1 MTMPFQNRVLI
12 AEDEPTI
19 LNALKQLIS
28 SWGYEVAIA
37 NDGQLALEAVQTFKP
52 HILVLDL
59 KMPRKS
65 GLILLKELQDSNL
78 QVPTVVV
85 SGEGDIPQ
93 AVQAVKLGAYDYLE
107 KPVDPSHLRLLLSN
121 LSRHLTVSEENA
133 RLLRRLRGAGELG
146 SMIGRSL
153 AIREV
158 MTQIEQVAPSSAS
171 VIICGE
177 SGTGK
182 ELVART
188 LHDLSERRKGPY
200 FAMNCA
206 AIPGTL
212 LESELF
218 GHERGAFTG
227 ADVRRLGSFEL
238 ANGGTLLL
246 DEITEMKVELQ
257 PKLLRAIEERKVRR
271 VGGNAEIL
279 LDVRIVAA
287 SNRNLDEALREG
299 KLREDLY
306 YRLNVFRIDLPPLRA
321 RIDDIPLLVEHFVR
335 EFSQQQ
341 HRPVVGVDHECMERL
356 KSYHWPGNIRQLR
369 NVIER
374 ASIVSPGPLLTSAD
388 LPSEFRTTP
397 TDRLSVELPLGSSL
411 EQAERQ
417 LIVKTLE
424 FVGGNKVRAAE
435 ILGISTKTLYNRL
448 EQYQLKD
455 RVTSA

>member
-1 MTMPFQNRVLI
+1 MPLQKRVLI

-19 LNALKQLIS
+19 LNALRQLVS
-28 SWGYEVAIA
+28 SWDYEVATA
-37 NDGQLALEAVQTFKP
+37 KDGQIALEGVQTFKP
-52 HILVLDL
+52 DILLLDL
-59 KMPRKS
+59 KMPRKN
-65 GLILLKELQDSNL
+65 GLVLLKELRDLNL
-78 QVPTVVV
+78 QVPTLVI
-85 SGEGDIPQ
+85 SGDGDIPS

-146 SMIGRSL
+146 SLVGRSL
-153 AIREV
+153 PIREV
-158 MTQIEQVAPSSAS
+158 MAQIEQVAPSSAS
-171 VIICGE
+171 VVVCGE

-188 LHDLSERRKGPY
+188 LHELSARRNGPY
-200 FAMNCA
+200 LAMNCA
-206 AIPGTL
+206 AIPGNL
-212 LESELF
+212 IESELF
-218 GHERGAFTG
+218 GHERGSFTG
-227 ADVRRLGSFEL
+227 ADARRLGCFEL

-271 VGGNAEIL
+271 VGGNVEIP
-279 LDVRIVAA
+279 LDARIVAA
-287 SNRNLDEALREG
+287 SNRNLDEALRDG

-306 YRLNVFRIDLPPLRA
+306 YRLNVFRIDLPPLRE
-321 RIDDIPLLVEHFVR
+321 RVDDIPLLVEHFVR
-335 EFSQQQ
+335 EFSEP
-341 HRPVVGVDHECMERL
+341 RPKPLVGVDHECLEIL
-356 KSYHWPGNIRQLR
+356 KSYRWPGNIRQLR

-374 ASIVSPGPLLTSAD
+374 ASIVSAGPLLTLND
-388 LPSEFRTTP
+388 LPPEVRKTSANS
-397 TDRLSVELPLGSSL
+397 LSVELPLGSSL
-411 EQAERQ
+411 EEAERK

-424 FVGGNKVRAAE
+424 FVAGNKVRAAE

-455 RVTSA
+455 RVDSD